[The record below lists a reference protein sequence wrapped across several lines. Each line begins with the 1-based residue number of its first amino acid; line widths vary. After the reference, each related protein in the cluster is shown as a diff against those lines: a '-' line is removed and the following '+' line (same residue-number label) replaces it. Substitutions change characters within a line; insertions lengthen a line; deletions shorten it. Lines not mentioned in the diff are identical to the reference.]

1 MAWKKI
7 LKIDEIDM
15 ESSINMARKYL
26 DEIEGYA
33 SYYYGAGYSPDFD
46 DEGRADA
53 FLNQTYKDIKTMNRL
68 FKNPTKENLEKIE
81 AISNALAQDIEFEH
95 SPLEVIP
102 SFDIQYRE

>member
-1 MAWKKI
+1 
-7 LKIDEIDM
+7 M
-15 ESSINMARKYL
+15 ESSISMARKYL

-46 DEGRADA
+46 DEGEADA
-53 FLNQTYKDIKTMNRL
+53 FQNQTYKDIETMNRL

-81 AISNALAQDIEFEH
+81 TLSNTLAQDIESEH

-102 SFDIQYRE
+102 AFDIQYRE

>member
-1 MAWKKI
+1 MSWQAF
-7 LKIDEIDM
+7 LKMDGIDM
-15 ESSINMARKYL
+15 QSSINMARKYL
-26 DEIEGYA
+26 DEIEEYV

-46 DEGRADA
+46 DEGEADA
-53 FLNQTYKDIKTMNRL
+53 FQDQTDRDIGTMNRL

-81 AISNALAQDIEFEH
+81 IMSNTLAQDIESEH

>member
-1 MAWKKI
+1 MSWKKI

-15 ESSINMARKYL
+15 ESSISMATKYL

-46 DEGRADA
+46 DEGEADT
-53 FLNQTYKDIKTMNRL
+53 FQNQIYKDIETMNRL

-81 AISNALAQDIEFEH
+81 TMSNALAQDIESEH
-95 SPLEVIP
+95 NPLEVIP

>member
-1 MAWKKI
+1 MSWKEV
-7 LKIDEIDM
+7 LKIDEIDIQ
-15 ESSINMARKYL
+15 SSINMARKYL

-46 DEGRADA
+46 DEGEADA
-53 FLNQTYKDIKTMNRL
+53 FQDQTYKDIETMNRL

-81 AISNALAQDIEFEH
+81 IMSNALAQDIESEH

>member
-1 MAWKKI
+1 MAWKEI

-15 ESSINMARKYL
+15 KSSISMARKYL
-26 DEIEGYA
+26 DEIEGYV
-33 SYYYGAGYSPDFD
+33 SYYYGAGYSSDKG
-46 DEGRADA
+46 EADV
-53 FLNQTYKDIKTMNRL
+53 FQNQTYKDIQTMNRL

-81 AISNALAQDIEFEH
+81 TISNALAQDIESEH

>member
-1 MAWKKI
+1 MSWKEV

-15 ESSINMARKYL
+15 ESSIRMARKYL

-46 DEGRADA
+46 DEGDADI
-53 FLNQTYKDIKTMNRL
+53 FQNQIYKDIETMNRL

-81 AISNALAQDIEFEH
+81 EMSNALYQDIEFEH

>member
-1 MAWKKI
+1 MSWKEI
-7 LKIDEIDM
+7 LKMDEIDM
-15 ESSINMARKYL
+15 ESSISMARKYL

-33 SYYYGAGYSPDFD
+33 SYYYGAGYSPDPD
-46 DEGRADA
+46 REREADA
-53 FLNQTYKDIKTMNRL
+53 FQNQTYKDIKTMNRL